1 MDPVVDIEFDCLPL
15 RSVGRVDV
23 PLDASPA
30 FRARCERLQQAID
43 AHDSQ
48 CAYFLYNAHCTYRL
62 ANSEIANMLRFTF
75 DGTVLTD
82 RSDYKAE
89 RADLAIELTAETCGG
104 VPPAA
109 LDWLRGVVTRRG
121 PGRIRPLHCRRA
133 VGRASRRIGGGRKP
147 YVHQRFCRDE
157 RVGLQAQARNSAT
170 HRFKTAGLSH
180 QSHRLQKLDQGCEM
194 HHHSA

>member
-1 MDPVVDIEFDCLPL
+1 MDPAVDIEFDCLPL

-30 FRARCERLQQAID
+30 FRARCERLQQAVD

-48 CAYFLYNAHCTYRL
+48 RAYFLYNAHCTYRL

-89 RADLAIELTAETCGG
+89 RADLAIELSAETCGG

-109 LDWLRGVVTRRG
+109 LEWLRGVVTR
-121 PGRIRPLHCRRA
+121 A
-133 VGRASRRIGGGRKP
+133 VL
-147 YVHQRFCRDE
+147 VEFDRFIAAGHLAE
-157 RVGLQAQARNSAT
+157 RVAELGAVESITSLSG
-170 HRFKTAGLSH
+170 FAG
-180 QSHRLQKLDQGCEM
+180 M
-194 HHHSA
+194 NV